1 MLFVVISCAT
11 NPFTGKKT
19 MALVPNSQILP
30 MAFQQYNQFLSENK
44 VVTGTAEADM
54 VKRVGQRISIAAK
67 RWLDA
72 NNSTKNL
79 VSHLEEML

>member
-1 MLFVVISCAT
+1 MKTYFLFFLMLFVVISCAT

-54 VKRVGQRISIAAK
+54 VKRVGQRISIAA
-67 RWLDA
+67 
-72 NNSTKNL
+72 N
-79 VSHLEEML
+79 VG